1 VSVSNAVVS
10 PSTNRALLRHL
21 YPPGLLFEVRK
32 TLNLL
37 WPMEHDRTAKR
48 VIKLEKNNF
57 IDIEANMGH
66 DDKYDLRKNKVF
78 AKRLARIQERLEA
91 EESRRGN
98 SRGINAAIWGIVLTA
113 FFGLVSAATGTVSMW
128 ASLKQA
134 GVIK

>member
-1 VSVSNAVVS
+1 
-10 PSTNRALLRHL
+10 
-21 YPPGLLFEVRK
+21 
-32 TLNLL
+32 
-37 WPMEHDRTAKR
+37 MEHDRTAKR
-48 VIKLEKNNF
+48 VTKLERNNF

-66 DDKYDLRKNKVF
+66 NDKYDLRKYMIF
-78 AKRLARIQERLEA
+78 GERLARIQERLEA

-113 FFGLVSAATGTVSMW
+113 LFGLVSAATGMVSMW